1 MPTPTYAHG
10 HRAVVFDLDGT
21 LVDTMR
27 SVPQAYT
34 DAIRTLGGGEISPSE
49 VMAVWHMGS
58 TSVVLE
64 HFLGRAVSPDDM
76 ECFYRCL
83 AVTTADVEAFPGAV
97 EMLDT
102 LGSQGRALGVF
113 TSATRRAAT
122 LMLATAGL
130 EGYFSCVVGGDEV
143 RAPKP
148 APEGLVRCCLQLGV
162 AAGEAVYV
170 GDAEVD
176 LRCAE
181 AAGALGIHAS
191 WGGPADTRQQAALT
205 ARNPREVVELLASR
219 AGTAGRVCGGIQVSV
234 ARTPWRE

>member
-1 MPTPTYAHG
+1 MPTPTYPHG

-21 LVDTMR
+21 LIDTMR

-34 DAIRTLGGGEISPSE
+34 DTIRVLGGGEIPPSE
-49 VMAVWHMGS
+49 VMAVWHTGS

-76 ECFYRCL
+76 ECFYGRL
-83 AVTTADVEAFPGAV
+83 AVTTAGVAPFPGVV
-97 EMLDT
+97 EMLDA
-102 LGSQGRALGVF
+102 LGREGRALGVF

-122 LMLATAGL
+122 LMLATTGL
-130 EGYFSCVVGGDEV
+130 AGYFTCVVGGDEV

-148 APEGLVRCCLQLGV
+148 APEGLNRCCVQLGV

-191 WGGPADTRQQAALT
+191 WGSPPDGWGAPADARQPLART
-205 ARNPREVVELLASR
+205 ARDPREVVELLGPR
-219 AGTAGRVCGGIQVSV
+219 AWTAGVAWGGI
-234 ARTPWRE
+234 

>member
-1 MPTPTYAHG
+1 MATPTHAHG

-34 DAIRTLGGGEISPSE
+34 DAIRTLGGDEISPSE

-58 TSVVLE
+58 TAVVLE
-64 HFLGRAVSPDDM
+64 HFLGRPVSPDDL
-76 ECFYRCL
+76 ECFHRCL
-83 AVTTADVEAFPGAV
+83 AVATADVKPFPGVV
-97 EMLDT
+97 EMLET
-102 LGSQGRALGVF
+102 LGRRGQALGVF
-113 TSATRRAAT
+113 TSATRRAAA
-122 LMLATAGL
+122 LMLATADL
-130 EGYFSCVVGGDEV
+130 EKYFSCVVGGDEV

-148 APEGLVRCCLQLGV
+148 APEGLVGCCLQLGV

-191 WGGPADTRQQAALT
+191 WGGPAGTRQQAALT

-219 AGTAGRVCGGIQVSV
+219 AETADGVWGGIQLSV
-234 ARTPWRE
+234 ARTPSRE